1 MSEATNMW
9 KKMCTNL
16 LKMSRKTS
24 NFAEAVQSE
33 RQAYS
38 NLIRQQSVLL
48 DEYEDLVKAYE
59 ESSQDADSVANP
71 PAVHPDAT
79 SGDTTGVDDKRS

>member
-1 MSEATNMW
+1 MNEAINMW
-9 KKMCTNL
+9 KKMCSNL

-24 NFAEAVQSE
+24 NFAKAVHVE

-38 NLIRQQSVLL
+38 NLIRQQGVLL

-59 ESSQDADSVANP
+59 ENDQDADSVTPTPPVNP
-71 PAVHPDAT
+71 TTP
-79 SGDTTGVDDKRS
+79 SSDTTRMDNERS